1 MSTDQVINCLRHLTK
16 LRPNANT
23 TQSQIQ
29 SLHLYIH
36 LHTTIAVKKEGK
48 KEKKEKKKSAYLQPI
63 NTHSVKSRD
72 QFLKGPLFDASYTF
86 TGDLAPVK
94 FTLSQNRTASVYFG
108 TDTF

>member
-48 KEKKEKKKSAYLQPI
+48 KKKKKKSAYLQPI

-94 FTLSQNRTASVYFG
+94 FTLSQNRTASVYFR